1 MTNQKNRLD
10 LMMFIILLLA
20 NKIPS
25 KFKLQKQSSN
35 NLLKKMSNLQNKFS
49 KLPEKL
55 SNLLEKLSS
64 LLKNHFNLLKNPF
77 NLLFKKKLL
86 KHPRMKYLRPTPKLK
101 RSIIHNKKHLRPLL
115 QNRFLKK
122 FNEMKK
128 LDLLNEFPNK
138 NLNIKN
144 PLFNKE
150 MFSTPLL

>member
-25 KFKLQKQSSN
+25 KFKLQNQSSK

-55 SNLLEKLSS
+55 SNLL
-64 LLKNHFNLLKNPF
+64 KNHFNLLKNPF
-77 NLLFKKKLL
+77 NLLLKKKLL
-86 KHPRMKYLRPTPKLK
+86 KHPRMKYLRPTPKIK

>member
-64 LLKNHFNLLKNPF
+64 LLKNYFNLLKNPF

-86 KHPRMKYLRPTPKLK
+86 KHPRMKYLRPTPKIK
-101 RSIIHNKKHLRPLL
+101 RSIIHNNKQLRLL
-115 QNRFLKK
+115 L
-122 FNEMKK
+122 
-128 LDLLNEFPNK
+128 
-138 NLNIKN
+138 
-144 PLFNKE
+144 
-150 MFSTPLL
+150 